1 MKKLLI
7 VISVLVLSLPVFAL
21 DTITD
26 SQLNRIKVMTAYYTN
41 RLSDTTLFPQEKCPV
56 SFTVDSIVSA
66 LSQRNLSK
74 NEYLTDCI
82 FNSNPTSREKLDV
95 YAYYSHTI
103 FTEPYFDS
111 FTRKDT
117 LRYNYLKF
125 IVKSELRAYLEEL
138 AVTDVDTSDADVV
151 SEEAVQALRDRDLYK
166 RSQIIVD
173 SKLMYLVLAVAGV
186 SLIIS
191 IFLIVGMFR
200 IKKRMHDM
208 DMRIRNRKISVTNLG
223 VRMDLLERKVKQSEE
238 GKQ

>member
-7 VISVLVLSLPVFAL
+7 VISALALSFPVFAI

-41 RLSDTTLFPQEKCPV
+41 RLSDTTLFPQKECPE

-74 NEYLTDCI
+74 NEYLTNCI

-95 YAYYSHTI
+95 YAYYSHII
-103 FTEPYFDS
+103 FSEPYFDS
-111 FTRKDT
+111 YARKDT
-117 LRYNYLKF
+117 IRCNYLKYTM
-125 IVKSELRAYLEEL
+125 KSELRSYLEEL
-138 AVTDVDTSDADVV
+138 ASAEADTLYA
-151 SEEAVQALRDRDLYK
+151 EAPMAESVLPSRNRNVYA
-166 RSQIIVD
+166 SPQIIVD

-200 IKKRMHDM
+200 IRRRFRDV
-208 DMRIRNRKISVTNLG
+208 DMRIRNRKVSITNLDI
-223 VRMDLLERKVKQSEE
+223 RMDLLERKLNQSEDE
-238 GKQ
+238 KR